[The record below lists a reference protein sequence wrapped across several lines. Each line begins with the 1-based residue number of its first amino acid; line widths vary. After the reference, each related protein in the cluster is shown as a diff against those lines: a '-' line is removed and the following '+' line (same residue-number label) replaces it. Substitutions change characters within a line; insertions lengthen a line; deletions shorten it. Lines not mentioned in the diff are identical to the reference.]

1 MNLTTYDSVLRCVRE
16 FGQESED
23 RTGVGTLSLFGV
35 TYRHSLA
42 NGFPAVTTK
51 RLFFR
56 GVVEELCWFLRGSS
70 DVRELHEKNV
80 HIWDEWMKPD
90 GTIGPGYGT
99 MWRSFPAP
107 DGKNVDQISNL
118 VEAIRKTPDSRRLLV
133 SAWHPALVGEQALPP
148 CHYAFQVYVR
158 NGKLSLMWQQRSADV
173 FLGLPFNI
181 AEYAVLAHLLARL
194 TGYEVGD
201 LIGNLGDTHVYLNHL
216 EQADLQ
222 LSRAPMPLPTIELS
236 DRIDKDF
243 DLRCLC
249 AEDVR
254 LVGYKHHPHIE
265 APVAV

>member
-1 MNLTTYDSVLRCVRE
+1 MHLTNYESVLRCVRD
-16 FGQESED
+16 FGSPRTD

-35 TYRHSLA
+35 TYRHNLA
-42 NGFPAVTTK
+42 QGFPAVTTK

-70 DVRELHEKNV
+70 DVTELQKRGV
-80 HIWDEWMKPD
+80 RIWDEWMKPD

-99 MWRSFPAP
+99 MWRSFPSP
-107 DGKNVDQISNL
+107 DGKGVDQISEL
-118 VEAIRKTPDSRRLLV
+118 VDAIRKTPNSRRLLV
-133 SAWHPALVGEQALPP
+133 SAWNPALVSEQALPP
-148 CHYAFQVYVR
+148 CHYAFQVYVHD
-158 NGKLSLMWQQRSADV
+158 GKLSLMWQQRSADV

-181 AEYAVLAHLLARL
+181 AEYAVLAHLLARM

-201 LIGNLGDTHVYLNHL
+201 LIGNLGDAHVYANHT
-216 EQADLQ
+216 EQADLM
-222 LSRAPMPLPTIELS
+222 LSRAPMPLPQIELS
-236 DRIDKDF
+236 SRIGEDF
-243 DLRCLC
+243 DLRDLC